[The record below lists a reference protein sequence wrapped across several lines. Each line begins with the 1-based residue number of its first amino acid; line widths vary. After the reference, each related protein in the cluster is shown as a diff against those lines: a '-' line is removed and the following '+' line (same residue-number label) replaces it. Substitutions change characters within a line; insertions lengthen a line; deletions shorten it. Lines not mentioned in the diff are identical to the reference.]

1 MQEKPRTYLS
11 LESQN
16 KTNVLLYI
24 LLVAE
29 HRNSDFSK
37 IEIYIEIKIIFKKIN
52 DNFAFDIDIDTDMIS
67 RFDKVESWKDLWGQ
81 KVDKLFRCIL

>member
-24 LLVAE
+24 LLVVE

-52 DNFAFDIDIDTDMIS
+52 DNFAFDIDINTDDIT
-67 RFDKVESWKDLWGQ
+67 V
-81 KVDKLFRCIL
+81 

>member
-37 IEIYIEIKIIFKKIN
+37 IEIYIEIKIIFKEIN
-52 DNFAFDIDIDTDMIS
+52 DNFAFDIDINTDDIT
-67 RFDKVESWKDLWGQ
+67 V
-81 KVDKLFRCIL
+81 

>member
-24 LLVAE
+24 LLVVE

-37 IEIYIEIKIIFKKIN
+37 IEIYIEIDIRDKLPTIFFIFKIIFKKIN
-52 DNFAFDIDIDTDMIS
+52 DNFAFDIDINTDDIT
-67 RFDKVESWKDLWGQ
+67 V
-81 KVDKLFRCIL
+81 